1 METRP
6 ILLFVGLLASASV
19 LAQAYRW
26 VDSDGV
32 VHYSDVPT
40 EGAEEVQL
48 SEYSRNT
55 GARLYRERE
64 PSAAATEEPATD
76 QAFRY
81 ESISISS
88 PAAEETLW
96 NIDGV
101 LNVSVALS
109 PGLQSGHQLRV
120 YFDGQQRLVSGTSF
134 QIEEVYRG
142 AHNLQ
147 AEVINE
153 TGQLM
158 IRSQPSRFYVQQNSV
173 IMGGR

>member
-6 ILLFVGLLASASV
+6 ILLFVGLLASAAA

-26 VDSDGV
+26 VDEDGV
-32 VHYSDVPT
+32 IHYSDVPM

-55 GARLYRERE
+55 GARLYRERA
-64 PSAAATEEPATD
+64 PSATSAAEPAAD
-76 QAFRY
+76 EPFRY
-81 ESISISS
+81 ESISIAS
-88 PAAEETLW
+88 PASEETLW
-96 NIDGV
+96 NIEGE

-120 YFDGQQRLVSGTSF
+120 YYDGEQRIVSGTSF

-147 AEVINE
+147 AEVIDS
-153 TGQLM
+153 TGRLM

-173 IMGGR
+173 ITGGR